1 MKNIVKVKIIFLI
14 IISLYYGC
22 SESFLEKTI
31 PLGME
36 TTTTFYSSE
45 DNAVQAVTACYS
57 IMVFRGSF
65 SRNFWAFGD
74 VASDDTEA
82 AGEIGG
88 VDQPPMQRIDQ
99 MLHVPTNAYF
109 FEYWRNIYEGINN
122 CNLVLE
128 RLPDAEFNEDIK
140 NRLMAE
146 AQFLRGMYYFYLNI
160 VFGGVPI
167 VTRIL
172 ILDEYYSTPRNTIS
186 EVLQQVQEDLQ
197 AAASVL
203 PDTYSAS
210 GDNARATKGAA
221 MAYLLKA
228 LVFESSYAN
237 NYPGD
242 SRFEGCEE
250 KWDEAWNVAQQI
262 INSEVYELEPHYAD
276 LFTEAGDESVEHI
289 FRVVNA
295 AITTVGIENIN
306 TQLVSSSHNTYQSVR
321 AYWEYDTV
329 KADSLMIQGQIL
341 GWGLNAPTYNLAAE
355 YEPGDPRK
363 KLSIITDSDTIEID
377 PGGSGKTILR
387 RAAPSYASPT
397 MMNNAKY
404 DPEPD
409 ELVIRSFFCGPLD
422 IKMFRYADVLLLAAE
437 AALEPAVN
445 QPDKALEYVNMIR
458 TRARNSGN
466 TGQPADLTSVTLDN
480 IIHERRVELA
490 METHRFFD
498 IVRWGIAYERLNGL
512 YRATDTLGNTDGD
525 PIEFFTGTNEFFPIP
540 DEEIILSKGTI
551 KQNPGY

>member
-1 MKNIVKVKIIFLI
+1 MKSTVKVKIVLLT
-14 IISLYYGC
+14 IISLYFGC
-22 SESFLEKTI
+22 SESFLDKT

-36 TTTTFYSSE
+36 TTATFYTSQ
-45 DNAVQAVTACYS
+45 DNAIQAVTACYS

-82 AGEIGG
+82 AGEVGG

-99 MLHVPTNAYF
+99 MLHVSTNAYM

-122 CNLVLE
+122 CNIVLDKI
-128 RLPDAEFNEDIK
+128 PDADINEDLK

-146 AQFLRGMYYFYLNI
+146 AKFLRGMYHFYLCI
-160 VFGGVPI
+160 VYGGVPI
-167 VTRIL
+167 VDKTL
-172 ILDEYYSTPRNTIS
+172 LPDDYYSTPRNTIA
-186 EVLQQVQEDLQ
+186 EVLHQVQTDMQE
-197 AAASVL
+197 AASVL
-203 PDTYSAS
+203 PDKYPSAA
-210 GDNARATKGAA
+210 DDARATKGAA
-221 MAYLLKA
+221 RAYLLKA
-228 LVFESSYAN
+228 LVFESSYAK

-242 SRFEGCEE
+242 SRFEGCQE
-250 KWDEAWNVAQQI
+250 KWAEAWDVAQQI
-262 INSEVYELEPHYAD
+262 INSGIYILEPNYTD
-276 LFTEAGDESVEHI
+276 LWTEAGDESEEHI
-289 FRVVNA
+289 FRCVNA
-295 AITTVGIENIN
+295 AVNTTGTEFIN
-306 TQLVSSSHNTYQSVR
+306 QPLVSSSHNTYQSVR
-321 AYWEYDTV
+321 AYWDYDTITG
-329 KADSLMIQGQIL
+329 DSVTIEGQIL

-355 YEPGDPRK
+355 YETGDPRK
-363 KLSIITDSDTIEID
+363 KISIVTDADTIEID
-377 PGGSGKTILR
+377 PGGAGVTIFR

-409 ELVIRSFFCGPLD
+409 EWVIRSFFRGPLD

-437 AALEPAVN
+437 AALEPEVN
-445 QPDKALEYVNMIR
+445 QPAKATEYVNMIR

-466 TGQPADLTSVTLDN
+466 TGMPADLPSVTLDD
-480 IIHERRVELA
+480 IIHERRIELA
-490 METHRFFD
+490 FEAHRFFD

-512 YRATDTLGNTDGD
+512 YRATDTLGGLSGD
-525 PIEFFTGTNEFFPIP
+525 PIEFLNGRNEFFPIP

>member
-1 MKNIVKVKIIFLI
+1 MKNLVKVKIIFLT
-14 IISLYYGC
+14 IISLYFGC
-22 SESFLEKTI
+22 SESFLEKT

-36 TTTTFYSSE
+36 TTATFYSSQ
-45 DNAVQAVTACYS
+45 DNAIQAVTACYS

-82 AGEIGG
+82 AGEVGG
-88 VDQPPMQRIDQ
+88 ADQPPMQRIDQ

-109 FEYWRNIYEGINN
+109 FEFWRNIYEGINN
-122 CNLVLE
+122 CNIVLDKF
-128 RLPDAEFNEDIK
+128 PDAEFNENIK

-146 AQFLRGMYYFYLNI
+146 AKFLRAIYHFYLNI
-160 VFGGVPI
+160 AFGGVPI
-167 VTRIL
+167 VNKIL
-172 ILDEYYSTPRNTIS
+172 TPDEYYSTPRNTIA
-186 EVLQQVQEDLQ
+186 EVLHQVQTDLEE
-197 AAASVL
+197 AASVL
-203 PDTYSAS
+203 PDTYSE
-210 GDNARATKGAA
+210 GDDARATKGAA
-221 MAYLLKA
+221 RAYLLKA
-228 LVFESSYAN
+228 LIFESSYAK

-250 KWDEAWNVAQQI
+250 KWNEARDVAQQI
-262 INSEVYELEPHYAD
+262 INSGVYELEPHYAD
-276 LFTEAGDESVEHI
+276 LWTEAGDESVEHI

-295 AITTVGIENIN
+295 PVNTLGTEFIN
-306 TQLVSSSHNTYQSVR
+306 SQLVSSSHNTYQSVR
-321 AYWEYDTV
+321 AYWEW
-329 KADSLMIQGQIL
+329 DSELQDSVWVLGQIL

-363 KLSIITDSDTIEID
+363 KISIVTDNDTIEVD
-377 PGGSGKTILR
+377 SSGVTILR

-409 ELVIRSFFCGPLD
+409 EWAIRSFFRGPLD

-437 AALEPAVN
+437 AALELG
-445 QPDKALEYVNMIR
+445 QPNDALGYVNMIR

-490 METHRFFD
+490 MESHRFFD
-498 IVRWGIAYERLNGL
+498 IVRWGIAFERLNGL
-512 YRATDTLGNTDGD
+512 YRATDTLGGLDGD
-525 PIEFFTGTNEFFPIP
+525 PIEFLVGKNEFFPIP